1 MDASDAL
8 TQFIADY
15 KKEYNEDPSMF
26 SALAYDATNVLI
38 QSFEKAGSADTEAA
52 QKAMTEL
59 DFKGVTG
66 DFTFDE
72 THTPKKA
79 ALVVELQYL
88 CSDCIGIYDGVWYYQ
103 ADQLCAW

>member
-1 MDASDAL
+1 MKIHYFMQL
-8 TQFIADY
+8 HQLIIH
-15 KKEYNEDPSMF
+15 EDPSMF

-79 ALVVELQYL
+79 ALVVELV
-88 CSDCIGIYDGVWYYQ
+88 DGEQKNAVEV
-103 ADQLCAW
+103 DPNK